1 MKVRQLK
8 ALLAKKGP
16 DAECVACTSKQ
27 EFVDRIRETAD
38 WPDVKQT
45 DDDERNGTDD
55 PKLEELAALFNKNK
69 DPEEVEKIKKNL
81 EAAGIDASNIFST
94 GGDFNADAFAKQFAS
109 WKSKRDPQAGAD
121 VPPSAKDEA
130 HVEL

>member
-8 ALLAKKGP
+8 ALLAKKGS
-16 DAECVACTSKQ
+16 DAECLACTSKQ

-38 WPDVKQT
+38 WPDVEQNNHQKPG
-45 DDDERNGTDD
+45 END
-55 PKLEELAALFNKNK
+55 PTLDELAALFNK
-69 DPEEVEKIKKNL
+69 DRSPEEVDKIKRNL

-94 GGDFNADAFAKQFAS
+94 GGNFDAEAFTKQFEAWQKNRDAAAAADAPAS
-109 WKSKRDPQAGAD
+109 GNDDS
-121 VPPSAKDEA
+121 

>member
-8 ALLAKKGP
+8 ALLEKKGP

-27 EFVDRIRETAD
+27 EFVDRIRETAN

-45 DDDERNGTDD
+45 DAEEGDRADDL
-55 PKLEELAALFNKNK
+55 KLEELAALFNKDK
-69 DPEEVEKIKKNL
+69 SPEEVEKLKRNL
-81 EAAGIDASNIFST
+81 EAAGIDTSNIFST
-94 GGDFNADAFAKQFAS
+94 GGDFDADAFVKQFAS
-109 WKSKRDPQAGAD
+109 RKNKHDSQAGAD
-121 VPPSAKDEA
+121 VPSSAKDDA